1 MSMEAWKKDLRE
13 FFKARNAGKK
23 EEKRDDKTKSQVAGF
38 YSSKVKPAFKQL
50 KKELKSHGRNVESSV
65 GEDSASIEVRF
76 EGRLELDYRIK
87 VRDLRPFPETHYLD
101 NNGHGITA
109 EGSFK
114 RSVQG
119 ADVFDITGDDIIQN
133 FLVEYKSRLWALA
146 KKDGPQDRI

>member
-1 MSMEAWKKDLRE
+1 MDAWKKDLRE
-13 FFKARNAGKK
+13 FFKAQDAGKK
-23 EEKRDDKTKSQVAGF
+23 EEKRDDKTKPQVAKF
-38 YSSKVKPAFKQL
+38 YSSKVKRAFKQL
-50 KKELKSHGRNVESSV
+50 KKELKSHGRDVESSV

-101 NNGHGITA
+101 KNGHGISA
-109 EGSFK
+109 EGSFQ
-114 RSVQG
+114 RGVQG
-119 ADVFDITGDDIIQN
+119 PDILDITEDDIIRN